1 LHDVELA
8 GDQQPVRQDPADA
21 ALHSVHVS
29 TPSLGCRFPPMAETV
44 AGRYRLERALGR
56 GGMGAVWLAH
66 DSLLTRDVAVK
77 EILFPTAEPGPVSP
91 ADPLVKRALR
101 EAQAAARLRHP
112 GIVTVHDVVIED
124 GRPWIVMELV
134 GGQSLAQELRER
146 GLLTRQRT
154 AEIGWRVL
162 DALGAAHRNGIL
174 HRDVKP
180 ANILLDG
187 DGVVLTDFGITAIED
202 ATALTHTGQMVG
214 SPAFMAP
221 ERVNGGP
228 ATAATDLWALGVTLY
243 QTLTGHSPFQRDDM
257 QGTLAAI
264 LTSKPAAPA
273 HAGQLWPVI
282 KGLLEKDPRRRLT
295 AEPALRLLAA
305 VAQHPGSVVAPKRR
319 RRTPWSSSVTM
330 EAPPVTVAADT
341 APLPQAPIDSVTA
354 LVPPLRRHRPWI
366 SIGAAIAVTAAVT
379 VVVVV
384 TRSEDS
390 PTVATPSPPLSS
402 APSVTPRTLARNTL
416 TGHGDV
422 VLAVAFNPDGR
433 TLASGASD
441 RTVRIWD
448 TATGRSISTSKEH
461 RGKVLDLAFSP
472 DGSRLASAGDDASVR
487 LWQTD
492 TWKPVAQLELEFES
506 VQAVAFSPDGATI
519 AAGGLRGP
527 VVLWDTR
534 TLTERMRL
542 PGHRDDTYDLAF
554 SPDGRTLASGGEDG
568 TVRVWNTSDG
578 TLVKALPAPE
588 SVLGLTFSPD
598 GTLLAAGGTDGEVR
612 LWTTADWRTGNALA
626 KADAQIESL
635 EFSRDGAWMLAG
647 TESEL
652 GVPVWHVA
660 TGRLVREVEVN
671 DEWPMIVRISPDG
684 TKVATGT
691 DHHLVRLLPLT
702 DFTGG

>member
-1 LHDVELA
+1 M
-8 GDQQPVRQDPADA
+8 
-21 ALHSVHVS
+21 
-29 TPSLGCRFPPMAETV
+29 TKTV

-56 GGMGAVWLAH
+56 GGMGAVWVAY
-66 DSLLTRDVAVK
+66 DSLLTREVAVK
-77 EILFPTAEPGPVSP
+77 EILFPAAGPGPADP

-134 GGQSLAQELRER
+134 DGQSLAQEIHER
-146 GLLTRQRT
+146 GLLTQQRT

-162 DALGAAHRNGIL
+162 DALGTAHRSGIL

-180 ANILLDG
+180 ANILLD
-187 DGVVLTDFGITAIED
+187 DDRVVLTDFGIAAIED
-202 ATALTHTGQMVG
+202 ATVLTHTGQMVG

-221 ERVNGGP
+221 ERINGEP

-243 QTLTGHSPFQRDDM
+243 QTVTGHSPFQRDDM

-264 LTSKPAAPA
+264 LTSKPPAPA
-273 HAGQLWPVI
+273 HAGRLWPVI
-282 KGLLEKDPRRRLT
+282 KGLLEKDPRHRLT

-305 VAQHPGSVVAPKRR
+305 VAHHPEPAVVRKRR
-319 RRTPWSSSVTM
+319 RRTPWSSAVTM
-330 EAPPVTVAADT
+330 GAPPVTVAADT
-341 APLPQAPIDSVTA
+341 APLPPAPIDAVTA
-354 LVPPLRRHRPWI
+354 LLPFRRRRARTA
-366 SIGAAIAVTAAVT
+366 IGAAIAVAAAVT
-379 VVVVV
+379 VVVVAI
-384 TRSEDS
+384 RSDNN
-390 PTVATPSPPLSS
+390 PTAAPPSPPPSS
-402 APSVTPRTLARNTL
+402 APSMTPRAVERNTL

-422 VLAVAFNPDGR
+422 VLAVAFSPDGR

-461 RGKVLDLAFSP
+461 RGVVLDLAFSP

-492 TWKPVAQLELEFES
+492 TWKPVAKLELEFES

-519 AAGGLRGP
+519 AAGGRGGP

-534 TLTERMRL
+534 TLTERTRL
-542 PGHRDDTYDLAF
+542 SGHRDDTYDLAF
-554 SPDGRTLASGGEDG
+554 SPDGKTLASSGEDG
-568 TVRVWNTSDG
+568 TVRVWNPDDG
-578 TLVKALPAPE
+578 TLVRALAAPE
-588 SVLGLTFSPD
+588 SVLGVIFSPD
-598 GTLLAAGGTDGEVR
+598 GTLLAAGGTGGKVQ
-612 LWTTADWRTGNALA
+612 LWNTADWRTGTALA

-635 EFSRDGAWMLAG
+635 EFSRDGAWLLAG
-647 TESEL
+647 TESDL
-652 GVPVWHVA
+652 GVPVWQIA
-660 TGRLVREVEVN
+660 TGRLIREVEVN

-684 TKVATGT
+684 TNVATGT

-702 DFTGG
+702 DFTHG